1 MKKKL
6 TRRQFLLAMLS
17 AGAAGITFTKT
28 GQVLG
33 ADGSKVFLPF
43 ISGPQGTPE
52 PTPDPTP
59 SPTPSPACEGHP

>member
-33 ADGSKVFLPF
+33 ADGSKVFLTF
-43 ISGPQGTPE
+43 I
-52 PTPDPTP
+52 
-59 SPTPSPACEGHP
+59 